1 MFKKKINN
9 GRHLY
14 ETNKFVIMRNHF
26 ITSSFFFFFTLPGT
40 GKTWFMGQYVHPP
53 GMVIQLW
60 LYGYHYGYN
69 GDHSV
74 I

>member
-1 MFKKKINN
+1 
-9 GRHLY
+9 
-14 ETNKFVIMRNHF
+14 
-26 ITSSFFFFFTLPGT
+26 
-40 GKTWFMGQYVHPP
+40 MGQYVHPP